1 MDIAFSTSVCL
12 SPIGGMNHVGLLVA
26 SFAQSLPRAS
36 RNSLVAALMTRG
48 WDAGSSGR
56 RLATR

>member
-1 MDIAFSTSVCL
+1 MDIASCTSVRL
-12 SPIGGMNHVGLLVA
+12 SPIGGMRHVGLPDA
-26 SFAQSLPRAS
+26 SLAQSVPRAS

-56 RLATR
+56 RLAAR